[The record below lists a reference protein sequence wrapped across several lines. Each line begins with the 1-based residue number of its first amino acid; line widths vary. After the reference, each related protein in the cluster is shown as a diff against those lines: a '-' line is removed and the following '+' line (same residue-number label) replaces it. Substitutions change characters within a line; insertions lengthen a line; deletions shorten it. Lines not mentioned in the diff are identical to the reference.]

1 MKKSRVYVCIILLQ
15 MAVLPVWAS
24 VEISQM
30 RMVATAHA
38 ELTISTTPGDRYV
51 LQCNTNLAEEEWVD
65 YGEIFEATDS
75 STVKTVDIAA
85 SSCFFRVVQ
94 ASSVSIPGVSGGP
107 PGAPPETPVL
117 PVDPADPSLSDP
129 PLPPVSPP
137 SL

>member
-1 MKKSRVYVCIILLQ
+1 MKKSRIYVGIILLQ

-30 RMVATAHA
+30 RMLSTAHA
-38 ELTISTTPGDRYV
+38 ELTILTTPGDRYV

-85 SSCFFRVVQ
+85 SCCFFRVVQ
-94 ASSVSIPGVSGGP
+94 ASAESIPSVSGGP
-107 PGAPPETPVL
+107 PGPPPETPVL
-117 PVDPADPSLSDP
+117 PVDPSDPSLSGP
-129 PLPPVSPP
+129 PPPPEMPP